1 MKGLEG
7 SKLGRYEL
15 RFRVAQGGMSEVYL
29 GYDRRVKRYV
39 AVKVLYGSD
48 EPFVRRFE
56 REARAVGT
64 LSHDHILPLF
74 DFGEQRPW
82 YYLVMP
88 FVEGGTLRDYLH
100 KRERLTLEEA
110 GSFLEQIANALQH
123 AHDHGV
129 VHRDVKPSNILL
141 RLDGHAYLVDFGL
154 AKAKLEAEFQTHSGA
169 MVGTPEYM
177 APEQSDGRND
187 SRSDIY
193 SLGIILYQ
201 MLTGKVPFTAD
212 SPVGVTLKHIQT
224 PPTPPSQL
232 NSEIPSAIEEV
243 MLKALAKTPEDRF
256 QEAQAFATAYKLAL
270 YHKPSHDLGDGMLT
284 YALTGESETQHV
296 RQTRQQTDN
305 TMAAIEQITT
315 QLSIPSTKPQ
325 LFPLERGQ
333 SSFIS
338 YTAEMSKRKRKRLR
352 PVHIAVLALMIILC
366 IALSLVQISQT
377 RPAHKAVAP
386 RPNMQQTIQAQAQKT
401 ATSLIHAQATLAA
414 QARLQ
419 AITGIT
425 SSIGAGNVL
434 YYNAMSKKSAGWIN
448 DGNQCYF
455 TPQGYHVHTGLA
467 HAVAW
472 CYSNQQS
479 FSNAV
484 MSVQAQMHYG
494 GFCGLVFRLNPY
506 HKTFYVLELNSYGQY
521 RLQRALG
528 NDPARWLTLIDWTS
542 SSAIHQGYEQ
552 YNTMLVI
559 ATKARFS
566 IYINQQLAISTF
578 IDNTYTAG
586 LIGLLVGGDS
596 IYGTEAIFKQL
607 VIFQR
612 QPE

>member
-110 GSFLEQIANALQH
+110 GSFLEQIASALQH

-154 AKAKLEAEFQTHSGA
+154 AKAKIEAEFQTHSGA

-201 MLTGKVPFTAD
+201 MLTGKVPFMAD

-224 PPTPPSQL
+224 PPTPPCQL

-256 QEAQAFATAYKLAL
+256 QEARAFASAYKIAL
-270 YHKPSHDLGDGMLT
+270 LHKHPHDPGEDVLT
-284 YALTGESETQHV
+284 YALTGESKTQHV

-305 TMAAIEQITT
+305 TIAAIEQITT

-325 LFPLERGQ
+325 LFPLERDQ

-338 YTAEMSKRKRKRLR
+338 YTAEMSKGSGDASVRSISWCLFSRLFYALHFLSFRYGKRDQPINLWQIDQICNKQYRSKQQKQKRHLCMHRQHWLRKHVFKPLQRL
-352 PVHIAVLALMIILC
+352 L
-366 IALSLVQISQT
+366 
-377 RPAHKAVAP
+377 
-386 RPNMQQTIQAQAQKT
+386 
-401 ATSLIHAQATLAA
+401 
-414 QARLQ
+414 LQ
-419 AITGIT
+419 
-425 SSIGAGNVL
+425 
-434 YYNAMSKKSAGWIN
+434 
-448 DGNQCYF
+448 
-455 TPQGYHVHTGLA
+455 
-467 HAVAW
+467 
-472 CYSNQQS
+472 
-479 FSNAV
+479 
-484 MSVQAQMHYG
+484 
-494 GFCGLVFRLNPY
+494 
-506 HKTFYVLELNSYGQY
+506 LEL
-521 RLQRALG
+521 AKFF
-528 NDPARWLTLIDWTS
+528 TIM
-542 SSAIHQGYEQ
+542 I
-552 YNTMLVI
+552 
-559 ATKARFS
+559 
-566 IYINQQLAISTF
+566 
-578 IDNTYTAG
+578 
-586 LIGLLVGGDS
+586 
-596 IYGTEAIFKQL
+596 
-607 VIFQR
+607 
-612 QPE
+612 

>member
-64 LSHDHILPLF
+64 LAHDHILPLF

-82 YYLVMP
+82 YYLIMP

-110 GSFLEQIANALQH
+110 GSFLEQIASALQH

-177 APEQSDGRND
+177 APEQSDGHND

-201 MLTGKVPFTAD
+201 MLTGKVPFMSD

-224 PPTPPSQL
+224 PPIPPRQL
-232 NSEIPSAIEEV
+232 NSEIPAAIEDV
-243 MLKALAKTPEDRF
+243 MLKALAKAPEDRF
-256 QEAQAFATAYKLAL
+256 QEARTFARAYKIAL
-270 YHKPSHDLGDGMLT
+270 IQKITHEPGEEMRPSTIGGDFI
-284 YALTGESETQHV
+284 AQHV
-296 RQTRQQTDN
+296 RQTKIQTHSMM
-305 TMAAIEQITT
+305 TAIEQITT
-315 QLSIPSTKPQ
+315 EINIPSTKPQ
-325 LFPLERGQ
+325 LFPLERDNA
-333 SSFIS
+333 SFIS
-338 YTAEMSKRKRKRLR
+338 YTAEMSKNKRRHFR
-352 PVHIAVLALMIILC
+352 PTHIVLLILILILC
-366 IALSLVQISQT
+366 SALLLAQIWQAQ
-377 RPAHKAVAP
+377 PAHKLVR
-386 RPNMQQTIQAQAQKT
+386 RPDPIHTGQTQATNT
-401 ATSLIHAQATLAA
+401 AKALIHVQATLAA

-419 AITGIT
+419 AVTEIT
-425 SSIGAGNVL
+425 SSIGTGKIL
-434 YYNAMSKKSAGWIN
+434 YYNDLSKKSVGWIN

-472 CYSNQQS
+472 CYSNQRS
-479 FSNAV
+479 FANV
-484 MSVQAQMHYG
+484 IMSVQAQIRYG
-494 GFCGLVFRLNPY
+494 DFCGLVFRLNPY
-506 HKTFYVLELNSYGQY
+506 YKTFYVLELNSYGEY

-528 NDPARWLTLIDWTS
+528 NDPANWLTLIDWTGN
-542 SSAIHQGYEQ
+542 SAIHQGYKQ
-552 YNTMLVI
+552 SNTMLVV
-559 ATKARFS
+559 ATTARFR
-566 IYINQQLAISTF
+566 IYINQQLIISTF
-578 IDNTYTAG
+578 TDDTYTAG

-596 IYGTEAIFKQL
+596 MYGTEAVFKQL
-607 VIFQR
+607 VIFQK
-612 QPE
+612 E

>member
-56 REARAVGT
+56 REARAVGA
-64 LSHDHILPLF
+64 LSHDHILPLY

-110 GSFLEQIANALQH
+110 GSFLEQIASALQH
-123 AHDHGV
+123 AHEHGV

-154 AKAKLEAEFQTHSGA
+154 AKAKIEAEFQTHSGA

-187 SRSDIY
+187 FRSDIY

-201 MLTGKVPFTAD
+201 MLTGKVPFMSD

-224 PPTPPSQL
+224 PPLPPSQL
-232 NSEIPSAIEEV
+232 NSDIPPAIEEV
-243 MLKALAKTPEDRF
+243 MLKALAKAPEERF
-256 QEAQAFATAYKLAL
+256 QEAQSFAFAYKMAL
-270 YHKPSHDLGDGMLT
+270 IQKRTRDLGEE
-284 YALTGESETQHV
+284 ALACVFSGDNEISYSEGAQ
-296 RQTRQQTDN
+296 QQTDN

-315 QLSIPSTKPQ
+315 QLNIPSTKPQ
-325 LFPLERGQ
+325 LFPLERDN
-333 SSFIS
+333 SSFIPYPS
-338 YTAEMSKRKRKRLR
+338 EMFKQKKRFNPL
-352 PVHIAVLALMIILC
+352 HGILLALVVVLC
-366 IALSLVQISQT
+366 ITLPLFFMWGT
-377 RPAHKAVAP
+377 RSTP
-386 RPNMQQTIQAQAQKT
+386 RPRPRPTPHTMVHLNAT
-401 ATSLIHAQATLAA
+401 ATEIAHLHAQSTLAA
-414 QARLQ
+414 QARIQ
-419 AITGIT
+419 TTTEIT
-425 SSIGAGNVL
+425 SAVGAGKIL
-434 YYNAMSKKSAGWIN
+434 YYDDLNRRSAGWIN
-448 DGNQCYF
+448 DGSQCYF
-455 TPQGYHVHTGLA
+455 TPQGYHVHASLA

-479 FSNAV
+479 FTNVVISAQ
-484 MSVQAQMHYG
+484 VQMLYG
-494 GFCGLVFRLNPY
+494 DFCGVIFRLSPY
-506 HKTFYVLELNSYGQY
+506 TKSFYALEINSFGAY

-528 NDPARWLTLIDWTS
+528 NDPARWLTLIDWTYTG
-542 SSAIHQGYEQ
+542 ALQQNYRQ
-552 YNTMLVI
+552 LNTLLIV
-559 ATKARFS
+559 TKNSHFQV
-566 IYINQQLAISTF
+566 YVNQQLTVSSFTDST
-578 IDNTYTAG
+578 YRAG
-586 LIGLLVGGDS
+586 LVGFLVGGDS
-596 IYGTEAIFKQL
+596 SYGTEAIFKHLAVFKKQTG
-607 VIFQR
+607 
-612 QPE
+612 